1 MKTVYTCF
9 PGGKFKCLTMS
20 YDDGKLADR
29 RLVEIF
35 NRHGIRGTFHLNSGR
50 MDSDPARIP
59 SSEYPTLYAGHEV
72 ACHTVTHPTIA
83 RCPVPSVVT
92 QVMEDRAALEK
103 VMGYPVQGLSYPNG
117 SHSEDIRRMLPY
129 TGIRYARIVGNS
141 EGFDLPED
149 LMRWQATCHHNH
161 RLMALGREF
170 CALEKKQYQYLM
182 YVWGHSYE
190 FDRDDN
196 WQLMEDFC
204 AMMGGREDIWYATNI
219 EIVDYLEVFRRLRFA
234 ADNSFVHNP
243 SAASAWLRVN
253 DGEPVEISGGTT
265 MAL

>member
-117 SHSEDIRRMLPY
+117 SHSEDIRRMPAGGPDALAGHLPSQSSAD
-129 TGIRYARIVGNS
+129 GAGPGVLRAGEKAVS
-141 EGFDLPED
+141 VPDV
-149 LMRWQATCHHNH
+149 
-161 RLMALGREF
+161 RLGP
-170 CALEKKQYQYLM
+170 
-182 YVWGHSYE
+182 
-190 FDRDDN
+190 
-196 WQLMEDFC
+196 QL
-204 AMMGGREDIWYATNI
+204 
-219 EIVDYLEVFRRLRFA
+219 
-234 ADNSFVHNP
+234 
-243 SAASAWLRVN
+243 
-253 DGEPVEISGGTT
+253 
-265 MAL
+265 